1 MSRRKRLGGKR
12 RQGPA
17 RSGGEAAAPL
27 ATVGNSSAP
36 SLIQQRVG
44 IGYDIHRLEADSA
57 AEAAIVLANIRVP
70 CPYRVIAHSDGDV
83 VLHAL
88 CDALLG
94 AVAAGDL
101 GEHFPDT
108 DPAHR
113 GRDSA
118 EFVRAVL
125 ALPALQGWK
134 LANLDVNVI
143 AQAPR
148 LADFKPAMRERLA
161 NLFELPL
168 DAIGLKARTNE
179 QCDAVGEKRAIQ
191 AQAVVLLRRA

>member
-1 MSRRKRLGGKR
+1 MS
-12 RQGPA
+12 A
-17 RSGGEAAAPL
+17 H
-27 ATVGNSSAP
+27 
-36 SLIQQRVG
+36 RVG
-44 IGYDIHRLEADSA
+44 LGYDIHRLEPG
-57 AEAAIVLANIRVP
+57 EGIVCAGVYVP

-118 EFVRAVL
+118 AFVAAVL
-125 ALPALQGWK
+125 ALPALRGWRV
-134 LANLDVNVI
+134 VNCDINII

-148 LADFKPAMRERLA
+148 LGAHKPAMRARVA
-161 NLFELPL
+161 ELLDISL
-168 DAIGLKARTNE
+168 DAVGLKARTNE
-179 QCDAVGEKRAIQ
+179 ECDAVGEKRAVV
-191 AQAVVLLRRA
+191 AQVVVLLQKP

>member
-1 MSRRKRLGGKR
+1 MSDH
-12 RQGPA
+12 
-17 RSGGEAAAPL
+17 
-27 ATVGNSSAP
+27 
-36 SLIQQRVG
+36 RVG
-44 IGYDIHRLEADSA
+44 IGYDIHRLEADA
-57 AEAAIVLANIRVP
+57 APGAGIAIANVRVP

-94 AVAAGDL
+94 AVGAGDL

-108 DPAHR
+108 DAAHR

-125 ALPALQGWK
+125 ALPALAPWK

-148 LADFKPAMRERLA
+148 LLAYKPAMRARLA
-161 NLFELPL
+161 ELFSLPL

-179 QCDAVGEKRAIQ
+179 ECDAVGEKRALQ
-191 AQAVVLLRRA
+191 AQAVILIERR

>member
-1 MSRRKRLGGKR
+1 MST
-12 RQGPA
+12 
-17 RSGGEAAAPL
+17 AAH
-27 ATVGNSSAP
+27 
-36 SLIQQRVG
+36 RVG
-44 IGYDIHRLEADSA
+44 IGYDIHRLVPGLEPDAG
-57 AEAAIVLANIRVP
+57 IVVANVRVP
-70 CPYRVIAHSDGDV
+70 CPYRVVAHSDGDV

-125 ALPALQGWK
+125 ALPALAGWQ
-134 LANLDVNVI
+134 LVNLDVNVI

-148 LADFKPAMRERLA
+148 LLAFKPAMRQRLA
-161 NLFELPL
+161 ELFSLPL
-168 DAIGLKARTNE
+168 DAVGLKARTNE
-179 QCDAVGEKRAIQ
+179 ECDAVGEKRALQ
-191 AQAVVLLRRA
+191 AQAVVLLARR

>member
-1 MSRRKRLGGKR
+1 MSQRRRIGGPR
-12 RQGPA
+12 GDRSGTERA
-17 RSGGEAAAPL
+17 RSLRSAAATAG
-27 ATVGNSSAP
+27 ATEPAP
-36 SLIQQRVG
+36 PPPPRQRIG
-44 IGYDIHRLEADSA
+44 IGYDIHRLEAGDGIA
-57 AEAAIVLANIRVP
+57 CAGILIP
-70 CPYRVIAHSDGDV
+70 CPYKVIAHSDGDV

-118 EFVRAVL
+118 QFIAAVR
-125 ALPALQGWK
+125 ALPALADWRI
-134 LANLDVNVI
+134 LNCDINII

-148 LADFKPAMRERLA
+148 LGPHKPAMRARVAAL
-161 NLFELPL
+161 LGIPL
-168 DAIGLKARTNE
+168 DCVGLKARTNE
-179 QCDAVGEKRAIQ
+179 ECDAVGQKQAIV
-191 AQAVVLLRRA
+191 AHAIVLLAR

>member
-1 MSRRKRLGGKR
+1 MSAV
-12 RQGPA
+12 PA
-17 RSGGEAAAPL
+17 PAH
-27 ATVGNSSAP
+27 
-36 SLIQQRVG
+36 RVG
-44 IGYDIHRLEADSA
+44 LGYDIHRLEPGEGFMIAG
-57 AEAAIVLANIRVP
+57 VLVP
-70 CPYRVIAHSDGDV
+70 CPYRVVAHSDGDV

-94 AVAAGDL
+94 AVGAGDL

-108 DPAHR
+108 DAAHR

-118 EFVRAVL
+118 EFVRIVL
-125 ALPALQGWK
+125 ALPQLAPWR

-148 LADFKPAMRERLA
+148 LSAFKPAMRARLA
-161 NLFELPL
+161 ELFDLPL

-179 QCDAVGEKRAIQ
+179 QCDAVGEKRALQ
-191 AQAVVLLRRA
+191 AQAVVLLERR